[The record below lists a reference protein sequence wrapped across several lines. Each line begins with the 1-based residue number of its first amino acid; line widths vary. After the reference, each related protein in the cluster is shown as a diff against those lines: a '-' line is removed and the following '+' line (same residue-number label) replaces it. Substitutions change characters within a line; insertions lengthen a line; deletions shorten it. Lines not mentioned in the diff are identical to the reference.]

1 MIVRLPIRVRLTA
14 IFAALT
20 TVVLVGTGS
29 FVYLRFGAGLDEEID
44 RGLQNQAQTIVEALG
59 QSDLL
64 PAGDSVLVAPTEPIA
79 QIYSSSGALTVSRGV
94 AGEARLLPVTAL
106 ARMSGQTFFEAN
118 VPTSQE
124 IIEARLLAVDS
135 GQGSIV
141 VVGSP
146 LTARNSALDRLSLLL
161 WIVGPAAL
169 LVTTV
174 IGWRLAGGA
183 LRPVEDMRA
192 EAATITSTDPQRR
205 LSVPVSGDEVARL
218 GTTLNEMLDRLE
230 EALSRERRFV
240 DDASHELRTPLTTLR
255 MELDLALRKSR
266 TREEL
271 EAALTSAA
279 EESDR
284 LGRLAEDLLVLAR
297 VDHGRLPV
305 RRVPVDVAAL
315 ISELRE
321 SFDERATRSAVEIE
335 ELVTVNGPVEL
346 DPERIHQALTNL
358 VDNALRYTPAG
369 GKISIGAV
377 AGEQRLELS
386 VTDTGPGFPEDFLA
400 RAFEPFARPDGA
412 RGRDTGGTGLGLTIV
427 LAVAES
433 HGGTASVSNTE
444 GGGAGVILQIPT

>member
-1 MIVRLPIRVRLTA
+1 MGLRLPIRVRLTS

-29 FVYLRFGAGLDEEID
+29 FVYLRFQAGLDEEID
-44 RGLQNQAQTIVEALG
+44 RGLENQAQTIVEALG

-79 QIYSSSGALTVSRGV
+79 QIYSSSGALTLSRGV
-94 AGEARLLPVTAL
+94 AGDERLMPVTAL
-106 ARMSGQTFFEAN
+106 AGLSGRRFFEAR
-118 VPTSQE
+118 VPTAQE
-124 IIEARLLAVDS
+124 VIEARLLAVHS

-161 WIVGPAAL
+161 LIVGPAAL
-169 LVTTV
+169 LVTTA

-192 EAATITSTDPQRR
+192 EAAAITSTDPQRR
-205 LSVPVSGDEVARL
+205 LSVPGTGDEVARL

-230 EALSRERRFV
+230 ESLSRERRFV

-255 MELDLALRKSR
+255 MELELALRKSR

-271 EAALTSAA
+271 EVALGSAH

-305 RRVPVDVAAL
+305 RRMPVDVA
-315 ISELRE
+315 ELVSDLRR
-321 SFDERATRSAVEIE
+321 SFDERAAGSNVEIE
-335 ELVTVNGPVEL
+335 ERVSVNGPIQL
-346 DPERIHQALTNL
+346 DPERIRQALTNL
-358 VDNALRYTPAG
+358 LDNALRYTPAG
-369 GKISIGAV
+369 GTISIEALSGN
-377 AGEQRLELS
+377 GHLELS
-386 VTDTGPGFPEDFLA
+386 VKDTGPGFPKNFLP
-400 RAFEPFARPDGA
+400 RAFQPFARPDGA
-412 RGRDTGGTGLGLTIV
+412 RARDTGGTGLGLTIV
-427 LAVAES
+427 MAVAES
-433 HGGTASVSNTE
+433 HGGTAVASNRAS
-444 GGGAGVILQIPT
+444 GGASVCLDIPT

>member
-29 FVYLRFGAGLDEEID
+29 FVYLRFEAGLDEEID

-94 AGEARLLPVTAL
+94 AGETRLLPVTAL
-106 ARMSGQTFFEAN
+106 ARMSGQTFFEAD
-118 VPTSQE
+118 VPTSME

-161 WIVGPAAL
+161 LIVGPAAL

-218 GTTLNEMLDRLE
+218 GATLNEMLDRLE
-230 EALSRERRFV
+230 EALARERRFV

-255 MELDLALRKSR
+255 MELDLALRRSR

-271 EAALTSAA
+271 EAALASAH

-297 VDHGRLPV
+297 VEHGRLPV
-305 RRVPVDVAAL
+305 RRVRVDVAEL

-335 ELVTVNGPVEL
+335 EVVTVNGPVEL

-358 VDNALRYTPAG
+358 LDNSLRYTPAG
-369 GKISIGAV
+369 GKISIRAV
-377 AGEQRLELS
+377 STEHRLELS

-427 LAVAES
+427 MAVAES
-433 HGGTASVSNTE
+433 HGGTAAVRNHE

>member
-29 FVYLRFGAGLDEEID
+29 FVYLRFGAGLDEEIN

-64 PAGDSVLVAPTEPIA
+64 PEGDSVLVAPTEPIA

-94 AGEARLLPVTAL
+94 AGETRLLPVTAL
-106 ARMSGQTFFEAN
+106 ARMSGQTLFEAE

-161 WIVGPAAL
+161 LIVGPLAL

-192 EAATITSTDPQRR
+192 EAASITSTDPQRR

-230 EALSRERRFV
+230 EALARERRFV

-255 MELDLALRKSR
+255 MELELALRRSR

-271 EAALTSAA
+271 QAALTSAH

-297 VDHGRLPV
+297 VEHGRLPV
-305 RRVPVDVAAL
+305 RRVRVDVAEL
-315 ISELRE
+315 ISELRKT
-321 SFDERATRSAVEIE
+321 FDERAARSSVKIE
-335 ELVTVNGPVEL
+335 ELVTLNGPVEL

-358 VDNALRYTPAG
+358 LDNALRYTPTG
-369 GKISIGAV
+369 GTISIHAV
-377 AGEQRLELS
+377 SGERRLELS

-427 LAVAES
+427 MAVAES
-433 HGGTASVSNTE
+433 HGGTAIVHNPE
-444 GGGAGVILQIPT
+444 GGGAAVTLQIPT